1 MIVEEDIMENGKTN
15 RIRRWTITAVTL
27 IGISFF
33 FLTFSVDALGVGR
46 SPGFGLIQMALLL
59 ISITCLTIAAFAYL
73 YGRRSN
79 APRSLQADIGIRL
92 GATGLVFTYVAGFAD
107 LLRIGTHP
115 HPDFPAPFVGEW
127 QIGGIIVGIIAILA
141 GMLLYYTSR
150 AQQDASS
157 MEFILN
163 GK

>member
-1 MIVEEDIMENGKTN
+1 MQNGKAG
-15 RIRRWTITAVTL
+15 RGRRWAVTAVTL

-33 FLTFSVDALGVGR
+33 FLTFSVDMLGIGR
-46 SPGFGLIQMALLL
+46 SPGFGLVQMTLLL
-59 ISITCLTIAAFAYL
+59 TSITCLTFAAFVYL
-73 YGRRSN
+73 YGRRPN

-92 GATGLVFTYVAGFAD
+92 GATGLVFTYVAGFAE

-127 QIGGIIVGIIAILA
+127 QVWGIIVGIIAILA

-150 AQQDASS
+150 AQQEASS